1 MTARLTLLLPVR
13 NAADTLDSWLV
24 DAAGVADEVIALDDG
39 STDGTLHILRA
50 HPIVTTVLT
59 NPVRDTYLGWDDR
72 ENRQRLIDAA
82 LTGDPSWLMFLD
94 ADERLDSSDAQA
106 LRTFLDTEALAG
118 FAYGFEVFRME
129 GDDRHFDPRAYWIFR
144 LFSSEDAGSR
154 LPNQT
159 LHFVPVPSGIP
170 LTKWLQTSIRIQHYG
185 SVNDEHRQRRL
196 EKYAEADPDDAF
208 TQSYVSLLVAPG
220 TVLPWT
226 KRPADLPIVLG
237 TRGRYADLLNSR
249 PAGLDIAV
257 TAVVIAVDDIDVIDR
272 SITALLSQ
280 EVDEPFEVILVGS
293 GTDGTV
299 EHVRSQYPS
308 VRCVQL
314 PERVLPGGAR
324 NMGLWMARGAV
335 ITFPGSHVWLAPGSL
350 QARLDAHDDGWDM
363 TTCAVLNGNETKAG
377 WASYFLDHA
386 SQLPTRQSG
395 EFTGA
400 PGHAAYLTED
410 VLRIGGFPEDMRAGE
425 DTVVNQRL
433 YHEGKKTYFTSEAA
447 FYHAS
452 PSTTLRQLVWHHYKR
467 GVGLG
472 KIIRGHRQGRMGVRT
487 LGRTLRLPTRR
498 LSAMKRGMAYA
509 TPDVRRTYR
518 SVWPLVAAGVLASA
532 TGTWN
537 ELAKIPTEEGLTA
550 DSVIPPDAPRDRPPI
565 LGISGR
571 PGPGAT
577 GLLSFGTPRQAAQRL
592 MTFSR
597 MAAHE
602 TEVVPVL
609 IPIATSATVTA
620 EEDGNYTTR
629 LSEAVVLSYLDA
641 ARAVGAGLMLQIQPG
656 RATLEAA
663 VGEWQELLARPDV
676 GLVLDLRSHVAFDGQ
691 MDQLDEFTSRFSAAS
706 AERTDTEPLVISDGT
721 NAVPQE
727 ISEPIIIDLSD
738 VESKLPHDALADHPR
753 TRALIYC

>member
-1 MTARLTLLLPVR
+1 MLLPVR
-13 NAADTLDSWLV
+13 NAADTLDSWLA
-24 DAAGVADEVIALDDG
+24 DAATSADDVIALDDG
-39 STDGTLHILRA
+39 STDNTLQILRA

-72 ENRQRLIDAA
+72 QNRQRLIDAA

-94 ADERLDSSDAQA
+94 ADERLDLADAEA

-144 LFSSEDAGSR
+144 LFSSEDGGSR
-154 LPNQT
+154 LPDQT

-196 EKYAEADPDDAF
+196 AKYAEADPDDAF
-208 TQSYVSLLVAPG
+208 TQRYASLLDAPG

-226 KRPADLPIVLG
+226 ERHADLPIVLG
-237 TRGRYADLLNSR
+237 TRGRYADLLNAE
-249 PAGLDIAV
+249 PLGLDIAV

-272 SITALLSQ
+272 SIAALLSQ

-299 EHVRSQYPS
+299 EHVHSQYPS

-314 PERVLPGGAR
+314 PERMLPGAAR
-324 NMGLWMARGAV
+324 NVGLWMARGAV

-350 QARLDAHDDGWDM
+350 QARLNAHDDGWDM

-386 SQLPTRQSG
+386 SQLPTRESG

-410 VLRIGGFPEDMRAGE
+410 VLRVGGFPEDMRAGE

-452 PSTTLRQLVWHHYKR
+452 PSTTLKQLAWHHYKR

-472 KIIRGHRQGRMGVRT
+472 KIIRGRRQGRMGVRT
-487 LGRTLRLPTRR
+487 LGRTLRLPRR
-498 LSAMKRGMAYA
+498 RFRAMKRGMAYA

-518 SVWPLVAAGVLASA
+518 TVWPLVAAGVLASA

-537 ELAKIPTEEGLTA
+537 ELATNPTKEPLA
-550 DSVIPPDAPRDRPPI
+550 AHPIIQPNASRDQPPI
-565 LGISGR
+565 LGVSGR

-592 MTFSR
+592 VTFTR
-597 MAAHE
+597 MAAHQ

-609 IPIATSATVTA
+609 VPIVTSATVTA
-620 EEDGNYTTR
+620 EQDGNFTTR
-629 LSEAVVLSYLDA
+629 MSESMVLPYLDA
-641 ARAVGAGLMLQIQPG
+641 ARAVGAGVMLQIQPG

-663 VGEWQELLARPDV
+663 VGEWQELLDQPDV
-676 GLVLDLRSHVAFDGQ
+676 GLVLDLRSHVAFNDQ
-691 MDQLDEFTSRFSAAS
+691 VSQLDEFTSWFSAAS
-706 AERTDTEPLVISDGT
+706 AERRNTELLVISDGMH
-721 NAVPQE
+721 VMLQG
-727 ISEPIIIDLSD
+727 IREPIVISLSD
-738 VESKLPHDALADHPR
+738 TESKLPHDAFVDYPQA
-753 TRALIYC
+753 RALIYC